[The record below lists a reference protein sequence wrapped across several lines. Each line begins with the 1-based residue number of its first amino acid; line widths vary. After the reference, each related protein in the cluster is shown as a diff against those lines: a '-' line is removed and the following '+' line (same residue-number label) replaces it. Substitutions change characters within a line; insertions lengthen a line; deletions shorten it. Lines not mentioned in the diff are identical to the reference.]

1 MAQEI
6 EEQKLFQVLFIH
18 LVYQLQSMAVMQLG
32 KIVSPISNKIER
44 DLDQAKGTIDLLRML
59 KEKTKNNLS
68 KEEANLIEQVVYN
81 LQLNYADEA
90 AKGPSTT
97 STSSGQANSGQAPS
111 ETKGQA
117 PSAGSGQAEKDK
129 K

>member
-1 MAQEI
+1 MAEEI
-6 EEQKLFQVLFIH
+6 DDQKLFQMLFMH

-32 KIVSPISNKIER
+32 KIVNPITNKVER

-68 KEEANLIEQVVYN
+68 KEEANLIEQVIYN

-90 AKGPSTT
+90 AKGPSTHSAP
-97 STSSGQANSGQAPS
+97 STPSTDSGQ
-111 ETKGQA
+111 
-117 PSAGSGQAEKDK
+117 AGSGQEKTEEKDK

>member
-1 MAQEI
+1 MAEEI
-6 EEQKLFQVLFIH
+6 DDQKLFQMLFMH

-32 KIVSPISNKIER
+32 KIVNPITNKVER

-68 KEEANLIEQVVYN
+68 KEEANLIEQVIYN

-90 AKGPSTT
+90 AKGPSTP
-97 STSSGQANSGQAPS
+97 STDSGQ
-111 ETKGQA
+111 
-117 PSAGSGQAEKDK
+117 AGSGQEKTEEKDK